1 MSEKKDRISLL
12 DAIPVRSEQVKT
24 EWKGE
29 YIVLAFPRFKKAWMR
44 RYLLPKGLSADIHVT
59 LEEHGTAVWQLI
71 DGQRTVKEIIELL
84 AVHFSAEEDYAP
96 RVTAY
101 MMQLHKDGFIRLCL
115 PSVTRRW

>member
-1 MSEKKDRISLL
+1 MLEKKDRISLL

-44 RYLLPKGLSADIHVT
+44 RFLLPKGLSADIHVT

-71 DGQRTVKEIIELL
+71 DGQRTVEEIIEQL
-84 AVHFSAEEDYAP
+84 AVHFSGEGDYAS
-96 RVTAY
+96 RITTY

-115 PSVTRRW
+115 PSAGHRL